1 MTLQRVQRVL
11 RGCEHVTRTGD
22 ERVAC
27 GFSAKGAPILI
38 GERGMGGWEEREV
51 TRAEREQKLV
61 VILATWWV
69 GMGCVRLGSDL

>member
-1 MTLQRVQRVL
+1 
-11 RGCEHVTRTGD
+11 
-22 ERVAC
+22 
-27 GFSAKGAPILI
+27 LI

>member
-11 RGCEHVTRTGD
+11 RGSEHVTRTGD

-38 GERGMGGWEEREV
+38 GERGMGGWEERESDASR
-51 TRAEREQKLV
+51 TRRKLV
-61 VILATWWV
+61 VILAT
-69 GMGCVRLGSDL
+69 